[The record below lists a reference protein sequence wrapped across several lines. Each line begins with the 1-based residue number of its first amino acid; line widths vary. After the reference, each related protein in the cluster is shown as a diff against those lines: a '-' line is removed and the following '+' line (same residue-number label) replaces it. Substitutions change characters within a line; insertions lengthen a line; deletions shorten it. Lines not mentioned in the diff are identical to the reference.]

1 MTKERKKKQDEKR
14 RTSTRN
20 HDIYAHTTLYK
31 LCEFKYITEI
41 QMSFKNDQQRR
52 HEKREERR

>member
-1 MTKERKKKQDEKR
+1 MLNIDKDKLHDKERRKKNDAMS

-31 LCEFKYITEI
+31 LCEFKYITE
-41 QMSFKNDQQRR
+41 FK
-52 HEKREERR
+52 